1 MRLVLRTRSAGR
13 CSIYPL
19 KSDFKSKRI
28 VYFTRGQFE
37 YNNNFRK
44 VARLRKC
51 ISVRAVCECFERI
64 ERWKTWRRARG
75 SSSFILDFRESLEH
89 WLNNLVRLFP
99 TLLYKY
105 SAHKY
110 VYTVNRVCA
119 KTVGSV
125 SKNGTKGWW
134 MNFIVSAGR
143 KEGWTAAKEERWACS
158 WSRIIETCTRYL
170 SIGDRERLL
179 KANTFLRTVN
189 FKFAYTNAGFSRIV
203 RIYETYK
210 QRKT

>member
-19 KSDFKSKRI
+19 KSDFKTKRI

-44 VARLRKC
+44 VARLRKEMHKR
-51 ISVRAVCECFERI
+51 SRGLRVFRENRTV
-64 ERWKTWRRARG
+64 KSWRRARG

-179 KANTFLRTVN
+179 KAASQHVSSNRQF
-189 FKFAYTNAGFSRIV
+189 
-203 RIYETYK
+203 
-210 QRKT
+210 